1 MIKQIIGGIKC
12 QTIRYTPNNGWFC
25 VAYPAKQKQVDS
37 LLTKHFEW
45 FLGTA
50 DSKIPNTMG
59 HKRVGEVVRAVA
71 SQLHNYLVNVQG
83 KLFPNNAMLVHPYGY
98 KDPWYNIPWFNHKGQ
113 PHPATKD
120 WLKYVGH
127 IKDKKIMDRF
137 NHIGNTKWSDGHFH
151 KKVKQD
157 TNKMQKKGIIAEE
170 IMKTEYFEKKPGV
183 MNVELSPEIYSS
195 WDVKFNYEKEAS

>member
-1 MIKQIIGGIKC
+1 MKQIIGGIKC

-25 VAYPAKQKQVDS
+25 VAYPAKKSQIDS

-50 DSKIPNTMG
+50 DERIPNTMG

-98 KDPWYNIPWFNHKGQ
+98 KDPWFNVPWFNNKGQ

-183 MNVELSPEIYSS
+183 INVELSPKIYSS